1 MDQRPPRRPRV
12 FGRLLLLAAVAGLLT
27 LSVLVLAACGSG
39 GSSSG
44 DVAIKVSTAANTRS
58 FTLKDLKKL
67 QAVEGYGGIK
77 NSAGTITPPAK
88 FKGVPVTSVLEA
100 LGGLPAGSGL
110 TVAAKDGYAM
120 TMSADQVQT
129 GKFVTYDV
137 STGDEKTVD
146 TPPQLVLAYERDGKP
161 LDPNADGIVRLV
173 LLTPQGDEVTDGHW
187 WIKWVASL
195 EVKPE
200 PAGWALKL
208 DGGIQDQVDRA
219 SFDSCSAPNCHGVAW
234 KDSEGTTWS
243 GVPLYYLLG
252 RADDQQKHGNG
263 AFNSTLAA
271 QGYQVEVTGAGGK
284 STSLDSSK
292 VALSKEYILANKAGG
307 KELTGPDAPLRLV
320 GAAVGADSTVGGVTE
335 IRLLLK

>member
-1 MDQRPPRRPRV
+1 MEQKPPKRTRV
-12 FGRLLLLAAVAGLLT
+12 FGPLLLLAAVAGLLLLGT
-27 LSVLVLAACGSG
+27 SQTVACGSG

-44 DVAIKVSTAANTRS
+44 DAVIKVITASDTRS
-58 FTLKDLKKL
+58 FSLKDLEKL

-88 FKGVPVTSVLEA
+88 FKGVPVTSLLKA
-100 LGGLPAGSGL
+100 LGGFPAGSGL

-146 TPPQLVLAYERDGKP
+146 TPPQLVLAYEREGKP
-161 LDPNADGIVRLV
+161 LDPNSDGMVRLV
-173 LLTPQGDEVTDGHW
+173 LLTPRGDEVTDGHW

-208 DGGIQDQVDRA
+208 DGAIQDQVDRA

-234 KDSEGTTWS
+234 KDSQGTTWS

-271 QGYQVEVTGAGGK
+271 QGYQVEVVGANGK
-284 STSLDSSK
+284 TTSLDSSK

-307 KELTGPDAPLRLV
+307 KELTSQDAPLRLV
-320 GAAVGADSTVGGVTE
+320 GAAIDEAASVEGVTE